1 MIRYNIAPK
10 ILKKAMIM
18 IQINCIFPSNLLRM
32 ISTMAISGRRKKPN
46 VASRISTNSAG
57 PIIPKSV
64 INYDLMVSVF

>member
-10 ILKKAMIM
+10 MLKKAMIM
-18 IQINCIFPSNLLRM
+18 IQINCMFPSNLLRM
-32 ISTMAISGRRKKPN
+32 TSTMAISGRRIMPN
-46 VASRISTNSAG
+46 STNRIITNSAG